1 MEDLNKYFNRPTPY
15 ILVIVLISLFL
26 YACERALPVGAGA
39 NWSHYLGHPTS
50 NQYSNLEQINKDNV
64 DQLEIAWTY
73 VTGDKAVYQ
82 TNNLIID
89 GRLYTASPHSKVIAL
104 DGATGGHLWTFDPN
118 SVNDYNRND
127 DQRGLMYWDDG
138 KNGRILSMKGPYLY
152 ALDAVTGKLITS
164 FGKDGSIHLG
174 DGFEELDR
182 ENIFLNTPG
191 YIYKDLL
198 IIGAVVPEDV
208 AGAIRAFDIR
218 SGKQKWIF
226 HSLPR
231 PGEFGSE
238 TYEKG
243 YFEKTG
249 GASNWSGIA
258 IDMERGIVYVPT
270 ESAGPDFYA
279 GFRDGTNLFAN
290 SLVALDANTGKR
302 LWHQQLVHHDMWDMD
317 LPTPPTLM
325 TVKHKGEKLDIV
337 AQGTKMGLLFVFDRV
352 TGNPLWPIEE
362 RPAPKS
368 LIDGINTWP
377 TQPFPTKPPPLMR
390 QKYTTDDYSNISPKA
405 FAMTVDML
413 NRSGNYGAFPPPSLE
428 QSIIFPGFDGGME
441 WGGSAADPNGILYV
455 NINEIPWFYQLI
467 PTKEADGK
475 PLLYGERT
483 YRIECASC
491 HGVDLKGD
499 PSGGFPSLYDLSK
512 RFTRDS
518 VMKRIEIGGGR
529 MLGYHHLSNNRK
541 HALVDFLFGIESEA
555 NSRKEKDENF
565 KPYNFRGFKRWSDDE
580 GYPAIKPPWGTL
592 NAVDLNTGT
601 IKWKVP
607 LGEYDELTK
616 RGIPVTGTENYG
628 GPVVTAGGV
637 LFIGATADGK
647 FRVFDNETGDILKV
661 IDIPFDGN
669 STPSTYMA
677 NGKQYVVISAGG
689 SKMKPVNGGT
699 IIAFSLPE

>member
-1 MEDLNKYFNRPTPY
+1 MKNYFT
-15 ILVIVLISLFL
+15 ITIALLTALF
-26 YACERALPVGAGA
+26 YACESPVNKNINGAGA
-39 NWSHYLGHPTS
+39 DWSHYLGDPS
-50 NQYSNLEQINKDNV
+50 SSQYSILDQINKDNV

-73 VTGDKAVYQ
+73 VTGDSAVYQ

-89 GRLYTASPHSKVIAL
+89 GRLYTASPHSKVMAL
-104 DGATGGHLWTFDPN
+104 DGATGKHLWTFNPN

-138 KNGRILSMKGPYLY
+138 GNGRILSMKGPYLY
-152 ALDAVTGKLITS
+152 ALDAITGELITS
-164 FGKDGSIHLG
+164 FGEDGAIHLG
-174 DGFEELDR
+174 DGYDESDR
-182 ENIFLNTPG
+182 NKIFLNTSG

-208 AGAIRAFDIR
+208 PGAIRAFDIR
-218 SGKQKWIF
+218 TGIQKWIF
-226 HSLPR
+226 HPLPR
-231 PGEFGSE
+231 PGEYGSE
-238 TYEKG
+238 TYEEG
-243 YFEKTG
+243 YYEKTG
-249 GASNWSGIA
+249 AASNWSGIA

-290 SLVALDANTGKR
+290 SLVALDANTGER

-317 LPTPPTLM
+317 LPTPPNLM
-325 TVKHKGEKLDIV
+325 TVEHNGKMVDIV

-352 TGNPLWPIEE
+352 TGEPLWPIEE

-368 LIDGINTWP
+368 EIDGITTWP

-390 QKYTTDDYSNISPKA
+390 QKYTTNDYSNISPKA
-405 FAMTVDML
+405 FAMTVDRL
-413 NRSGNYGAFPPPSLE
+413 NISGSYGPFPPPSLKE
-428 QSIIFPGFDGGME
+428 SIIFPGFDGGME
-441 WGGSAADPNGILYV
+441 WGGAAADNDGILYV

-467 PTKEADGK
+467 PTAESDGK

-491 HGVDLKGD
+491 HGADLRGD
-499 PSGGFPSLYDLSK
+499 PSGGFPSLYNLSK
-512 RFTRDS
+512 RFTQDS
-518 VMKRIEIGGGR
+518 VMKKIEIGGGR
-529 MLGYHHLSNNRK
+529 MPGYHHLSNTRK
-541 HALVDFLFGIESEA
+541 QAIVDFLFGIESEA
-555 NSRKEKDENF
+555 NSRKEKDEGF
-565 KPYNFRGFKRWSDDE
+565 MPYNFRGFKRWSDDE

-628 GPVVTAGGV
+628 GPVVTAGRL

-647 FRVFDNETGDILKV
+647 FRVFDKETGEILKV
-661 IDIPFDGN
+661 IDLPLDGN

-689 SKMKPVNGGT
+689 SKMKSVNGGT
-699 IIAFSLPE
+699 IVAFSLPD